1 MGVTIHY
8 QGRLSDP
15 KQLPDLITAIQRIC
29 RTLDWRYVN
38 LDKRIIGTAQMLVP
52 AADDGEQLW
61 SYESSPVER
70 PLPDWRR
77 DWDISAG
84 EN

>member
-8 QGRLSDP
+8 QGHLSDP
-15 KQLPDLITAIQRIC
+15 KLLPDLIAAIQQTC
-29 RTLDWRYVN
+29 RTLDWRTTIEIEVG
-38 LDKRIIGTAQMLVP
+38 KTI
-52 AADDGEQLW
+52 
-61 SYESSPVER
+61 ER

-77 DWDISAG
+77 GWGISAG

>member
-15 KQLPDLITAIQRIC
+15 KQLPDLITAIQRSC
-29 RTLDWRYVN
+29 RTLDWRCINMDEVG
-38 LDKRIIGTAQMLVP
+38 KTI
-52 AADDGEQLW
+52 
-61 SYESSPVER
+61 ER
-70 PLPDWRR
+70 PLPGFRR
-77 DWDISAG
+77 DRGISAG

>member
-1 MGVTIHY
+1 MPSTSHQSLRNSFKRNTQHTILMGITIHY

-15 KQLPDLITAIQRIC
+15 KQLPNLITAIQRSC
-29 RTLDWRYVN
+29 RTLDWRTIHV
-38 LDKRIIGTAQMLVP
+38 DEVGKTI
-52 AADDGEQLW
+52 EQ
-61 SYESSPVER
+61 

-77 DWDISAG
+77 DWGISAG